1 MKVRLNLS
9 LAQSFRQRHVVAWS
23 LPLLAVSSLLLFRLV
38 LSIEGN
44 WREYRA
50 VRQSVE
56 AEQSRLN
63 ALAGQEAS
71 LKGKLGQP
79 ENRALL
85 REVQFVNSVIE
96 QRRLSFTGLT
106 EKVTLL
112 LPPQVRLAAMS
123 LPDSSGDPVVH
134 FGVEGASE
142 EPVETFLTNLEDS
155 PDFRDV
161 SLLSQGFEEKGNGA
175 PVSITCTARYVG
187 GRSETEEDPSKAP
200 VDEMDPA
207 AVGSQSRPAI
217 PGQPA
222 TSGATTSGP
231 GKSTGGPVPVEG
243 AATKPAV
250 TGAPPLSGSVPPRQS
265 VGKPK

>member
-1 MKVRLNLS
+1 MKVSLNLS

-23 LPLLAVSSLLLFRLV
+23 VPLLLVSLFLLFRLA
-38 LSIEGN
+38 LSIQAN
-44 WREYRA
+44 WREYRGI
-50 VRQSVE
+50 RQSVE
-56 AEQSRLN
+56 REQSRLN
-63 ALAGQEAS
+63 ALAAQATG
-71 LKGKLGQP
+71 LRGKLEQP

-123 LPDSSGDPVVH
+123 LPDSSGDPIVH

-187 GRSETEEDPSKAP
+187 GGSDTGESSSNASEDHKQTGAAKADKSQAAAP
-200 VDEMDPA
+200 GAVAPAPQKSNGAPA
-207 AVGSQSRPAI
+207 ASAGVARRPPGTVPRPARN
-217 PGQPA
+217 A
-222 TSGATTSGP
+222 AL
-231 GKSTGGPVPVEG
+231 G
-243 AATKPAV
+243 AAKP
-250 TGAPPLSGSVPPRQS
+250 Q
-265 VGKPK
+265 

>member
-1 MKVRLNLS
+1 MKVSLNLS

-23 LPLLAVSSLLLFRLV
+23 LPLLAVSFLLLFRLG
-38 LSIEGN
+38 LSIRAN
-44 WREYRA
+44 WREYRGVREA
-50 VRQSVE
+50 VER
-56 AEQSRLN
+56 EQSHQN
-63 ALAGQEAS
+63 ELAGQEAV
-71 LKGKLGQP
+71 LKGKLDEP

-106 EKVTLL
+106 EKVTVL
-112 LPPQVRLAAMS
+112 LPPQVRLAALS

-187 GRSETEEDPSKAP
+187 GRSDSDEGPKDAS
-200 VDEMDPA
+200 VDAKGVGPATAGQSQAAGPGATAPA
-207 AVGSQSRPAI
+207 ARNP
-217 PGQPA
+217 
-222 TSGATTSGP
+222 
-231 GKSTGGPVPVEG
+231 TGGSVT
-243 AATKPAV
+243 AAASSKGPAKTVAPLPRSTTPGPTKP
-250 TGAPPLSGSVPPRQS
+250 
-265 VGKPK
+265 K

>member
-1 MKVRLNLS
+1 MKVSLNLS

-23 LPLLAVSSLLLFRLV
+23 VPLLLVSFVLLFRLV
-38 LSIEGN
+38 LSIQAD
-44 WREYRA
+44 WRQYRA

-56 AEQSRLN
+56 REQLREN
-63 ALAGQEAS
+63 DLAGREAG
-71 LKGKLGQP
+71 LKGKLEQP

-106 EKVTLL
+106 EKVTVL
-112 LPPQVRLAAMS
+112 LPPQVRLAALS
-123 LPDSSGDPVVH
+123 LPDSSGDPIVH
-134 FGVEGASE
+134 FGIEGTSE

-187 GRSETEEDPSKAP
+187 GRSETAEGPNPASEDEKGAGALAAHQSQTAP
-200 VDEMDPA
+200 GAVAPA
-207 AVGSQSRPAI
+207 PE
-217 PGQPA
+217 
-222 TSGATTSGP
+222 
-231 GKSTGGPVPVEG
+231 KSTGGPVPV
-243 AATKPAV
+243 AASAKRPAKTV
-250 TGAPPLSGSVPPRQS
+250 TPLPPSVPP
-265 VGKPK
+265 GTAKPK

>member
-1 MKVRLNLS
+1 MTETGNRTMKLSLNLS

-23 LPLLAVSSLLLFRLV
+23 APLLLASGLLLFRLG
-38 LSIEGN
+38 LSIQTN
-44 WREYRA
+44 WKEYRT

-56 AEQSRLN
+56 REESRVSE
-63 ALAGQEAS
+63 LAAQEAG
-71 LKGKLGQP
+71 LKDKLQQP

-106 EKVTLL
+106 EKVTVL
-112 LPPQVRLAAMS
+112 LPPQVRLAALS

-134 FGVEGASE
+134 FGIEGTGE

-161 SLLSQGFEEKGNGA
+161 SLLSQGFEQKGTGV

-187 GRSETEEDPSKAP
+187 GRSEAEGAKDASADAKGAGSPGAGHPRTASAGMRVPAPPKTGGDPAP
-200 VDEMDPA
+200 VAGATGRAPGTAAPLPRGAPPA
-207 AVGSQSRPAI
+207 AV
-217 PGQPA
+217 
-222 TSGATTSGP
+222 
-231 GKSTGGPVPVEG
+231 
-243 AATKPAV
+243 KPN
-250 TGAPPLSGSVPPRQS
+250 
-265 VGKPK
+265 

>member
-1 MKVRLNLS
+1 MKVSLNLS

-23 LPLLAVSSLLLFRLV
+23 LPLLLVSSLLLFRLV
-38 LSIEGN
+38 LSIQGN
-44 WREYRA
+44 WHEYRA
-50 VRQSVE
+50 IRHSVE

-63 ALAGQEAS
+63 DLAEQEAG
-71 LKGKLGQP
+71 LKGRLGEP

-85 REVQFVNSVIE
+85 REVQFVNSIIQ

-134 FGVEGASE
+134 FGVEGTSE
-142 EPVETFLTNLEDS
+142 APVEAFLTNLEDS

-187 GRSETEEDPSKAP
+187 GRSENDEGPSK
-200 VDEMDPA
+200 
-207 AVGSQSRPAI
+207 
-217 PGQPA
+217 
-222 TSGATTSGP
+222 TSEGEKQTTGATTTKRPATVTP
-231 GKSTGGPVPVEG
+231 GAAAPAPEKSTGAVPVAGG
-243 AATKPAV
+243 ARKPGTA
-250 TGAPPLSGSVPPRQS
+250 APPSRSVAPGA
-265 VGKPK
+265 VKLK

>member
-1 MKVRLNLS
+1 MKVSLNLS

-23 LPLLAVSSLLLFRLV
+23 VPLLLVSFLLLFRLV
-38 LSIEGN
+38 LSIQAN
-44 WREYRA
+44 WREYRT

-56 AEQSRLN
+56 REQSRLN
-63 ALAGQEAS
+63 ELAGQEAG
-71 LKGKLGQP
+71 LKGKLEQP

-106 EKVTLL
+106 EKVTVL
-112 LPPQVRLAAMS
+112 LPPQVRLAALS

-134 FGVEGASE
+134 FGIEGTSE

-187 GRSETEEDPSKAP
+187 GRSEAVEALNTAEDEKGTAAAAGHQSQTAP
-200 VDEMDPA
+200 PGVSAPA
-207 AVGSQSRPAI
+207 PE
-217 PGQPA
+217 
-222 TSGATTSGP
+222 
-231 GKSTGGPVPVEG
+231 KSTGAPVPV
-243 AATKPAV
+243 AASAKRPAKIV
-250 TGAPPLSGSVPPRQS
+250 TPVPRSVTPGPA
-265 VGKPK
+265 KAK